1 MVQLKYIGM
10 VYAML
15 SIGFLGFIVWSHH
28 MYVTGLDVDKFVSKD
43 IVIYLSSIVPYA
55 GKLTCLGPLNNHD
68 IYLTSYL
75 TKRSNSICETKAIFK
90 GTILNNRRSA
100 GNPLCSTRD
109 LLVPALISD
118 HLGPHLIPK
127 DDNDFGHY
135 LAGLIEGDGYFGHKS
150 LEIV

>member
-55 GKLTCLGPLNNHD
+55 GKLTCLGPLNNHN
-68 IYLTSYL
+68 INLTPSL
-75 TKRSNSICETKAIFK
+75 TKGGISICEKAIFK
-90 GTILNNRRSA
+90 GTILNNIRSA
-100 GNPLCSTRD
+100 GNPLCSTRG
-109 LLVPALISD
+109 LLVPELISD
-118 HLGPHLIPK
+118 HLGPHLLPK